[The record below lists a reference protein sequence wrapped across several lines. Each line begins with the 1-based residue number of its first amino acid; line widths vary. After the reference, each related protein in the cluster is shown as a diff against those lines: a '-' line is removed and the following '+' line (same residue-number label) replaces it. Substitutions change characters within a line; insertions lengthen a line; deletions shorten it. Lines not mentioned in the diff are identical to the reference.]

1 MSDNSIEN
9 KGTYRGKPYGSAT
22 GFLLIVAIGFAFYY
36 GLMFLGNV
44 GTLFSYND
52 VVEKAGTSQAYKL
65 VWFIMNFTEAEFYAG
80 FFASLGLILGG
91 FIAWRLNVK
100 KSKYAGFEISYGTN
114 LWPWVLASQVLSL
127 GITIFVLNFTR
138 FFATGSYGWLPTF
151 ICVVGAPPAI
161 MLLYGPNYKALIT
174 SSVLGGLFCF
184 PVAFWLM
191 NTIIPVIGMPVVV
204 GNVTAMAITGWIAC
218 KIVSVL
224 PWMERIPCQTIDMGC
239 RQMTEP
245 EKLDDMRTAKW
256 FVRRVFADFSEA
268 QFYGNEVA
276 GALLLVGLTIG
287 WAVNSGHSAY
297 GSGVLPALVLSQFV
311 SSGLGVFLYTNK
323 YFEKGWYATYVPVVS
338 VGPACVLM
346 FGGTIPVALFAGV
359 LGGLIGP
366 PMAEYLAGKL
376 TDDIHI
382 TVANV
387 TSMALTTMITVMV
400 MQSLPWF

>member
-1 MSDNSIEN
+1 MSDQN
-9 KGTYRGKPYGSAT
+9 KEKQGMHRSTPYGSLA
-22 GFLLIVAIGFAFYY
+22 GFLVTVVIGFAMYFA
-36 GLMFLGNV
+36 LTLLGHA

-52 VVEKAGTSQAYKL
+52 VVANAGTSLGYRL
-65 VWFIMNFTEAEFYAG
+65 VWFIMNFTEADFYAG
-80 FFASLGLILGG
+80 FFASLGLIFGG
-91 FIAWRLNVK
+91 FVAWRLNVR

-114 LWPWVLASQVLSL
+114 LWPWVLASQLLSL
-127 GITIFVLNFTR
+127 GITIFVLNATQ
-138 FFATGSYGWLPTF
+138 FFVIGPYGWLPTF

-174 SSVLGGLFCF
+174 SSILGGLFCF

-191 NTIIPVIGMPVVV
+191 NTIIPIIGMPGVVA
-204 GNVTAMAITGWIAC
+204 NVTAMAITGWIAC
-218 KIVSVL
+218 KIVAVL
-224 PWMERIPCQTIDMGC
+224 PWMERMPCQSIDMAC
-239 RQMTEP
+239 RDMTP
-245 EKLDDMRTAKW
+245 KEKLKDMQSIKW

-268 QFYGNEVA
+268 QFYGNEIA
-276 GALLLVGLTIG
+276 GALMLVGLIIG
-287 WAVNSGHSAY
+287 WTVNNTHGAY
-297 GSGVLPALVLSQFV
+297 GSGVLPAIVLSQFV
-311 SSGLGVFLYTNK
+311 SSGVGIFLYTNK
-323 YFEKGWYATYVPVVS
+323 YFTNGWYATYVPVVS

-346 FGGTIPVALFAGV
+346 FGGTIPVALFAAV

-387 TSMALTTMITVMV
+387 TSMALTTMVVVMI